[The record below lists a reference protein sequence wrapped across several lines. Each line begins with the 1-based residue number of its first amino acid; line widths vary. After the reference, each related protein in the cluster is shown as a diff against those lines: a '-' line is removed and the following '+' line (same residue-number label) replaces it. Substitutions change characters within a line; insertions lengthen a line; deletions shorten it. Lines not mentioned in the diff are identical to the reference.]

1 MATMMRQHL
10 MAALGSLRYEPTTK
24 MVTVSS
30 ADQVV
35 ARTEQAILVWE
46 PHRIV
51 PSYAV
56 PVADLLLPL
65 EDVRPFAVETTPT
78 GLLDPS
84 NDFAQ
89 HTCAGRTAIVRG
101 EAGPGEA
108 FLPDELDG
116 YAVLDFTAFDWFE
129 EDERIFGHPR
139 DPFSRID
146 IRHSARVVH
155 MVSGGDILAESGHP
169 LMLFE
174 THLPP
179 RFYLS
184 PGDVLA
190 DLVRSD
196 TSTTCAYKGEATHWS
211 APGLGDAGIDIAW
224 SYENPPPEMHQITGR
239 ICFYQEKVDFVI
251 DGVRSERPQTPWSQ

>member
-30 ADQVV
+30 ADQGV
-35 ARTEQAILVWE
+35 ARTEKAILVWE

-84 NDFAQ
+84 NDFGQ
-89 HTCAGRTAIVRG
+89 HTCAGRTAVVRG

-108 FLPDELDG
+108 FLPDGLDG
-116 YAVLDFTAFDWFE
+116 YAVLDFPAFDWFE

-155 MVSGGDILAESGHP
+155 VVSGGDILAESGHP

-196 TSTTCAYKGEATHWS
+196 TSTTCAYKGEATHWT

-251 DGVRSERPQTPWSQ
+251 DGVRSERPQTPWSR

>member
-1 MATMMRQHL
+1 MATMVRQYL
-10 MAALGSLRYEPTTK
+10 MSALGSLRYEPTTK
-24 MVTVSS
+24 MVTVCS
-30 ADQVV
+30 ADQVI
-35 ARTEQAILVWE
+35 ARTDNAVLVWE
-46 PHRIV
+46 PQRIV

-56 PVADLLLPL
+56 PVVDLQVKI
-65 EDVRPFAVETTPT
+65 EEARPFALEETPA
-78 GLLDPS
+78 GMLDPGKS
-84 NDFAQ
+84 FAE
-89 HTCAGRTAIVRG
+89 HTCAGRTAVVSG
-101 EAGPGEA
+101 AAGPGEV
-108 FLPDELDG
+108 FLPDDLDG
-116 YAVLDFTAFDWFE
+116 YAVLGFFSFDWFE

-155 MVSGGDILAESGHP
+155 VVSGGDILAESGHP

-211 APGLGDAGIDIAW
+211 APRLGGAGIDIAW
-224 SYENPPPEMHQITGR
+224 SYENPPPEMRQITGR
-239 ICFYQEKVDFVI
+239 VCFYQEKVDFVI
-251 DGVRSERPQTPWSQ
+251 DGVRGDRPVTPWSP